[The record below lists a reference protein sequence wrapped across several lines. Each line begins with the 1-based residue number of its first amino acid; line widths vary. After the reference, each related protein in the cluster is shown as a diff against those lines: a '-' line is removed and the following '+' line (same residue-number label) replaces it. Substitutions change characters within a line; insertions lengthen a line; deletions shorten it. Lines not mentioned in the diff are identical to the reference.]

1 MQRVYD
7 IKALN
12 IFKECDHSSGFM
24 NQTAQ
29 KGALLKPQRNS
40 QLLCL
45 HNIGQKYGHIAHQF
59 TIFDKVLEV
68 KSDDNLTSSII
79 ILDAKARTEVNARN
93 QK

>member
-1 MQRVYD
+1 MLLGSWIRLHKKVLC
-7 IKALN
+7 LN
-12 IFKECDHSSGFM
+12 RKE
-24 NQTAQ
+24 T
-29 KGALLKPQRNS
+29 S

-68 KSDDNLTSSII
+68 KSDDNLTSSLI